1 LAGLGLGQLII
12 GQLPDAVGRRRP
24 LLLGLGWHAVM
35 SVLCA
40 LAPTITVP
48 AATCTLQGVSR
59 VPPCGAMCRGCRR
72 AVPWPPC
79 ARCSAER
86 AAQLLSRLFLVLRIA
101 PILLPLLDGA
111 LHGRSARAYHHCG
124 RRTGRHLACD
134 RRKALRMV

>member
-59 VPPCGAMCRGCRR
+59 VPPCGAMATMREMFSGTRR
-72 AVPWPPC
+72 AAVVPLVSGSENCPDPAEIRPWPH
-79 ARCSAER
+79 R
-86 AAQLLSRLFLVLRIA
+86 AG
-101 PILLPLLDGA
+101 PG
-111 LHGRSARAYHHCG
+111 
-124 RRTGRHLACD
+124 
-134 RRKALRMV
+134 